1 MMHKSLKDNMTEF
14 TENSIGFFQAF
25 LELVVSFVIVKSNYI
40 YEYKR
45 TVNDSVS
52 FLRRTRMMKKN
63 LKVRS

>member
-52 FLRRTRMMKKN
+52 FLRRTRVIKKKS
-63 LKVRS
+63 LK